1 MYALVNFVLIF
12 NTAFSLF
19 YALAK
24 RFSSNQSKRFYPI
37 MIGTV
42 VVGYILSFMGF
53 KKLVSI
59 MYPILGYIG
68 FIMLMV
74 LLIGWIKERSNIRDE
89 KFLRRKMI
97 RLITKKYDDEQE
109 YTKADK
115 EKFQKLGED
124 SIVDTKSI
132 KSDIKDLVKEQFT
145 DDNK

>member
-1 MYALVNFVLIF
+1 
-12 NTAFSLF
+12 
-19 YALAK
+19 
-24 RFSSNQSKRFYPI
+24 
-37 MIGTV
+37 
-42 VVGYILSFMGF
+42 
-53 KKLVSI
+53 

-132 KSDIKDLVKEQFT
+132 KSDIKDLVKEQFA

>member
-1 MYALVNFVLIF
+1 M
-12 NTAFSLF
+12 
-19 YALAK
+19 
-24 RFSSNQSKRFYPI
+24 
-37 MIGTV
+37 
-42 VVGYILSFMGF
+42 
-53 KKLVSI
+53 
-59 MYPILGYIG
+59 
-68 FIMLMV
+68 
-74 LLIGWIKERSNIRDE
+74 
-89 KFLRRKMI
+89 RRKMI

>member
-1 MYALVNFVLIF
+1 
-12 NTAFSLF
+12 
-19 YALAK
+19 
-24 RFSSNQSKRFYPI
+24 
-37 MIGTV
+37 
-42 VVGYILSFMGF
+42 
-53 KKLVSI
+53 
-59 MYPILGYIG
+59 
-68 FIMLMV
+68 MV

-132 KSDIKDLVKEQFT
+132 KSDIKDLVKEQFA

>member
-1 MYALVNFVLIF
+1 
-12 NTAFSLF
+12 
-19 YALAK
+19 
-24 RFSSNQSKRFYPI
+24 
-37 MIGTV
+37 
-42 VVGYILSFMGF
+42 
-53 KKLVSI
+53 
-59 MYPILGYIG
+59 
-68 FIMLMV
+68 MLMV
-74 LLIGWIKERSNIRDE
+74 LLIGWIKERSNVRDE

>member
-1 MYALVNFVLIF
+1 
-12 NTAFSLF
+12 
-19 YALAK
+19 
-24 RFSSNQSKRFYPI
+24 
-37 MIGTV
+37 
-42 VVGYILSFMGF
+42 
-53 KKLVSI
+53 
-59 MYPILGYIG
+59 MYPILGYIV

-74 LLIGWIKERSNIRDE
+74 LLIGWIKERSNVRDE

-132 KSDIKDLVKEQFT
+132 KSDIKDLVKEQFA

>member
-1 MYALVNFVLIF
+1 
-12 NTAFSLF
+12 
-19 YALAK
+19 
-24 RFSSNQSKRFYPI
+24 
-37 MIGTV
+37 
-42 VVGYILSFMGF
+42 
-53 KKLVSI
+53 

-74 LLIGWIKERSNIRDE
+74 LLIGWIKERSNVRDE

>member
-1 MYALVNFVLIF
+1 
-12 NTAFSLF
+12 
-19 YALAK
+19 
-24 RFSSNQSKRFYPI
+24 
-37 MIGTV
+37 
-42 VVGYILSFMGF
+42 MGF

-74 LLIGWIKERSNIRDE
+74 LLIGWIKERSNVRDE

>member
-1 MYALVNFVLIF
+1 
-12 NTAFSLF
+12 
-19 YALAK
+19 
-24 RFSSNQSKRFYPI
+24 
-37 MIGTV
+37 
-42 VVGYILSFMGF
+42 
-53 KKLVSI
+53 
-59 MYPILGYIG
+59 
-68 FIMLMV
+68 MLMV

>member
-1 MYALVNFVLIF
+1 
-12 NTAFSLF
+12 
-19 YALAK
+19 
-24 RFSSNQSKRFYPI
+24 
-37 MIGTV
+37 
-42 VVGYILSFMGF
+42 
-53 KKLVSI
+53 
-59 MYPILGYIG
+59 
-68 FIMLMV
+68 MV

>member
-1 MYALVNFVLIF
+1 
-12 NTAFSLF
+12 
-19 YALAK
+19 
-24 RFSSNQSKRFYPI
+24 
-37 MIGTV
+37 
-42 VVGYILSFMGF
+42 
-53 KKLVSI
+53 

-74 LLIGWIKERSNIRDE
+74 LLIGWIKERSNVRDE

-97 RLITKKYDDEQE
+97 WLITKKYDDEQE

-132 KSDIKDLVKEQFT
+132 KSDIKDLVKEQFA

>member
-1 MYALVNFVLIF
+1 
-12 NTAFSLF
+12 
-19 YALAK
+19 
-24 RFSSNQSKRFYPI
+24 
-37 MIGTV
+37 
-42 VVGYILSFMGF
+42 
-53 KKLVSI
+53 

>member
-1 MYALVNFVLIF
+1 
-12 NTAFSLF
+12 
-19 YALAK
+19 
-24 RFSSNQSKRFYPI
+24 
-37 MIGTV
+37 
-42 VVGYILSFMGF
+42 
-53 KKLVSI
+53 

-74 LLIGWIKERSNIRDE
+74 LLIGWIKERSNVRDE

-132 KSDIKDLVKEQFT
+132 KSDIKDLVKEQFA